1 MQQKKFGSLTG
12 NDPKLYGTK
21 TSPEKFGSLTPKI
34 PEAERRKK
42 FRSLTEPEKF
52 QKLNGRKISTG

>member
-21 TSPEKFGSLTPKI
+21 TSPEKFGSLTTKKSGSRTAEKI
-34 PEAERRKK
+34 
-42 FRSLTEPEKF
+42 
-52 QKLNGRKISTG
+52 QKLNGVRKVSEA